1 VGLNISTTSAERKE
15 QRAKSKGRRAPRHF
29 FNLQFSIFRDF
40 QFSIFN
46 FQFSIF
52 NFPFVIFHLPFA
64 LCRLLDAKISAHYTF
79 TELVSGWGR
88 FMTKSN
94 ANQDRPCAGVERM
107 AEADLPT
114 EFGLFR
120 IIGFKS
126 LATNEEF
133 PVLVKGTLDAETPAL
148 VRIHSQCLTGDVF
161 HSLKCDCG
169 RQLDHAMALIQEE
182 GRGVII
188 YQQQEGRGIGITN
201 KIRAYEL
208 QDAGQDTVE
217 ANLSL
222 GFEADLRQYECCVD
236 ILKQLGLRRIRLMSN
251 NPDKIA
257 AVQQA
262 GIEIVER
269 VSIEVEPH
277 EKSLGYLKT
286 KKEKLGHLLNNVGAE
301 DKALI

>member
-1 VGLNISTTSAERKE
+1 MSAGNGKQE
-15 QRAKSKGRRAPRHF
+15 
-29 FNLQFSIFRDF
+29 
-40 QFSIFN
+40 
-46 FQFSIF
+46 
-52 NFPFVIFHLPFA
+52 LP
-64 LCRLLDAKISAHYTF
+64 CGI
-79 TELVSGWGR
+79 
-88 FMTKSN
+88 
-94 ANQDRPCAGVERM
+94 VERL

-120 IIGFKS
+120 IVAFRSVTSG
-126 LATNEEF
+126 EEF
-133 PVLVKGTLDAETPAL
+133 PVLVKGKLNAETPTL

-169 RQLDHAMALIQEE
+169 RQLDHSMSIIEEE
-182 GRGVII
+182 GLGVII

-236 ILKQLGLRRIRLMSN
+236 ILKQLGLRRIKLISN

-257 AVQQA
+257 AVESA

-269 VSIEVEPH
+269 VSIDEEPN
-277 EKSLGYLKT
+277 EQSRGYLKT
-286 KKEKLGHLLNNVGAE
+286 KKEKLGHLLDNLDTE
-301 DKALI
+301 DEAII

>member
-1 VGLNISTTSAERKE
+1 MTRVNGSRK
-15 QRAKSKGRRAPRHF
+15 K
-29 FNLQFSIFRDF
+29 
-40 QFSIFN
+40 
-46 FQFSIF
+46 
-52 NFPFVIFHLPFA
+52 
-64 LCRLLDAKISAHYTF
+64 
-79 TELVSGWGR
+79 
-88 FMTKSN
+88 
-94 ANQDRPCAGVERM
+94 PCAGVERM
-107 AEADLPT
+107 AEANLPT
-114 EFGLFR
+114 EFGPFR

-133 PVLVKGTLDAETPAL
+133 PVLVKGELDANTPAL

-169 RQLDHAMALIQEE
+169 RQLDHAMRLIQTE
-182 GRGVII
+182 GRGVIV

-257 AVQQA
+257 AVQRA
-262 GIEIVER
+262 GIEVVER

-277 EKSLGYLKT
+277 ENAAGYMKT
-286 KKEKLGHLLNNVGAE
+286 KKEKLGHLLDNLGAE
-301 DKALI
+301 GKARI